1 MPNITYTYTHTL
13 KRKCSTDRYGKLMH
27 HSIQVLSESVSKA
40 LQEVRG
46 EEVAE
51 TAKFCLMMDR
61 FFDSLNVTNYS
72 EGYEKLKSYIE
83 FTHISLDIIQMCSN

>member
-1 MPNITYTYTHTL
+1 
-13 KRKCSTDRYGKLMH
+13 MH

-40 LQEVRG
+40 LQEGRG

-51 TAKFCLMMDR
+51 TAKFCHMMDG

-72 EGYEKLKSYIE
+72 EGYEKIKPA
-83 FTHISLDIIQMCSN
+83 ISIC

>member
-1 MPNITYTYTHTL
+1 
-13 KRKCSTDRYGKLMH
+13 MH

-72 EGYEKLKSYIE
+72 EGYEKLKPYRMPYRSVEDFRFKVCVYVYVILGM
-83 FTHISLDIIQMCSN
+83 HISMYKD